1 MKKLLFLISF
11 VAISCQSPYGSVTT
25 TDQKSKIVEELF
37 KNVSDE
43 NIDYLKEVFSDEM
56 EFVDSKGNTLNK
68 EGFIAGV
75 ENIFGLFDNIQ
86 FEEADADA
94 EGSEIE
100 TTAYENG
107 IIWTNI
113 WNTFSATGKYTG
125 QQVSF
130 PFHIS
135 YKWKGNQIIKEVQFF
150 DSSTFENEMNAKQS
164 ALGTA
169 EDLVFNLELQIR
181 RGVSKAT
188 LDSFL
193 ERIGKYIRLNEPMT
207 SPYGYFKSE
216 KSRLVT
222 LIERY
227 PSSTEALQ
235 HVVDFENGPFFDEFN
250 SIFEFKRV
258 EIIGNPS
265 AEFRKKA
272 DTYGADYRPLIGGWI
287 K

>member
-1 MKKLLFLISF
+1 MKKLLILI
-11 VAISCQSPYGSVTT
+11 VLVGVSCQTPYGSVST
-25 TDQKSKIVEELF
+25 TDQKTQMIKELF
-37 KNVSDE
+37 KNVSEE
-43 NIDYLKEVFSDEM
+43 NIDYLKELFSEEM
-56 EFVDSKGNTLNK
+56 EFVDAKGNELNK

-75 ENIFGLFDNIQ
+75 ENIFDLFEDIQ

-100 TTAYENG
+100 TTVYSNG
-107 IIWTNI
+107 IVWTNI

-125 QQVSF
+125 QKVRF

-135 YKWKGNQIIKEVQFF
+135 YQWKGNKILKEVQFF
-150 DSSTFENEMNAKQS
+150 DLSTFENEMHAKQS
-164 ALGTA
+164 ALRTA

-181 RGVSKAT
+181 KGVSKAT

-193 ERIGKYIRLNEPMT
+193 DRIGKYIRKNEPMT

-227 PSSTEALQ
+227 PSSAAALQ

-272 DTYGADYRPLIGGWI
+272 DGYGADYRPLVGGWI